1 MYCRIARVN
10 KGLIQIE
17 KAVFEIKQAVSIRLN
32 LLTCN
37 FRHMLHTHSHT
48 SHVKKITSLES
59 RNKTVHA
66 NLVAKELLNCL
77 KNALINR
84 NVLNRDSLLELR
96 LVCLY
101 EWCEPVFFFVCMC
114 VCSTDSY

>member
-1 MYCRIARVN
+1 MARVN
-10 KGLIQIE
+10 KGLIQFE
-17 KAVFEIKQAVSIRLN
+17 KAAFEIKQAVSIRLN

-48 SHVKKITSLES
+48 SHVKKNRL
-59 RNKTVHA
+59 KTVHA

-84 NVLNRDSLLELR
+84 NVLNRDILPKLR

-101 EWCEPVFFFVCMC
+101 EWCAPFFLLACMC
-114 VCSTDSY
+114 MCSTDSY